1 MVFIF
6 DLNGT
11 MINDMDYHVK
21 AWHRIFNGLGANIS
35 LERMKEECYG
45 KNFEVIERV
54 MPGKFSD
61 KEKERM
67 SYSKEKEYQ
76 REFRPFLRLLPG
88 LDEFLVKAKQAN
100 IPMAIGS
107 AAITFNV
114 DFVLDGLNIRDF
126 FSAIVSADDVSK
138 SKPDPETFLKCAMQ
152 LGVPP
157 GDCIVFED
165 APKGVEAALNAGM
178 KCVVIT
184 LLHESHE
191 FSRYPNVLKFVNDF
205 GELDAQLIS

>member
-1 MVFIF
+1 MAFIF

-21 AWHRIFNGLGANIS
+21 AWHRIFNELGANIT

-45 KNFEVIERV
+45 KNYEVIERV
-54 MPGKFSD
+54 MPGRFSD
-61 KEKERM
+61 KEKEKM
-67 SYSKEKEYQ
+67 SYSKEEQYQ
-76 REFRPFLRLLPG
+76 REFRPFLKLLPG
-88 LDEFLVKAKQAN
+88 LDEFLDQAKREN

-114 DFVLDGLNIRDF
+114 DFVLDGLDIRHY
-126 FSAIVSADDVSK
+126 FSAIVSADDVK
-138 SKPDPETFLKCAMQ
+138 NSKPNPETFLKCSMQ
-152 LGVPP
+152 LGVPAYE
-157 GDCIVFED
+157 CLVFED

-184 LLHESHE
+184 LQHGEHE
-191 FSRYPNVLKFVNDF
+191 FNRYPNVIKYAKDFVGLDPVELK
-205 GELDAQLIS
+205 